1 MYSYVKLNFRVGL
14 FSCIFLFEAIFC
26 CFFGILYLPLFTWEK
41 WPKVSL
47 NYAARKKF
55 PVPTALTVLTNFISV
70 GCAFKVVSST
80 LSREYDLIFGN
91 LGIEESEVVTNVTG
105 CLKPCHFKKYIFL
118 GDRTPSSFKSE
129 HYIFSLWAVSSK
141 TKVEKEELIYPM
153 STLVA
158 EFGGTL
164 GLFLGFS
171 FISVW
176 DNFDLLKKFVA
187 YLGQR
192 NK

>member
-1 MYSYVKLNFRVGL
+1 MKGYAGN
-14 FSCIFLFEAIFC
+14 A
-26 CFFGILYLPLFTWEK
+26 
-41 WPKVSL
+41 KVRL
-47 NYAARKKF
+47 NYAARKKI

-70 GCAFKVVSST
+70 VCAFKVASST
-80 LSREYDLIFGN
+80 LFRAYDLIFGN
-91 LGIEESEVVTNVTG
+91 LGIAESEEVTNVTG

-118 GDRTPSSFKSE
+118 GDPSPSSFKSE
-129 HYIFSLWAVSSK
+129 HYVFSLWAVSSK

-176 DNFDLLKKFVA
+176 DNFDLLKRFVA

>member
-1 MYSYVKLNFRVGL
+1 MDAENERDMQEMQKFALKLCSQEKISHTNSTDGAEKFHL
-14 FSCIFLFEAIFC
+14 C
-26 CFFGILYLPLFTWEK
+26 C
-41 WPKVSL
+41 
-47 NYAARKKF
+47 
-55 PVPTALTVLTNFISV
+55 
-70 GCAFKVVSST
+70 
-80 LSREYDLIFGN
+80 LIFGN
-91 LGIEESEVVTNVTG
+91 LGIAESEEVTNVTG

-118 GDRTPSSFKSE
+118 GDPSPSSFKSE
-129 HYIFSLWAVSSK
+129 HYVFSLWAVSSK

-153 STLVA
+153 SSLVA

>member
-1 MYSYVKLNFRVGL
+1 MQLLPPWQEIQKFALKLC
-14 FSCIFLFEAIFC
+14 SQ
-26 CFFGILYLPLFTWEK
+26 EK
-41 WPKVSL
+41 I
-47 NYAARKKF
+47 

-70 GCAFKVVSST
+70 VCAFKVVSST

-91 LGIEESEVVTNVTG
+91 LGIAESEEVTNVTG

-118 GDRTPSSFKSE
+118 GDRTPSSFKSDE
-129 HYIFSLWAVSSK
+129 HYIFSMWAVSSK
-141 TKVEKEELIYPM
+141 IKVETEQLIYPL

>member
-1 MYSYVKLNFRVGL
+1 MQKFALKLCSQEKISRTNSTDGADKFHL
-14 FSCIFLFEAIFC
+14 C
-26 CFFGILYLPLFTWEK
+26 C
-41 WPKVSL
+41 
-47 NYAARKKF
+47 A
-55 PVPTALTVLTNFISV
+55 
-70 GCAFKVVSST
+70 AFKVASST
-80 LSREYDLIFGN
+80 LFREYDFIFGN
-91 LGIEESEVVTNVTG
+91 LGIAESEEVTNVTG

-129 HYIFSLWAVSSK
+129 HYIFSMWVVSSK
-141 TKVEKEELIYPM
+141 TRVETEELIYPM

>member
-1 MYSYVKLNFRVGL
+1 MKKFAFKL
-14 FSCIFLFEAIFC
+14 FSQ
-26 CFFGILYLPLFTWEK
+26 EK
-41 WPKVSL
+41 I
-47 NYAARKKF
+47 

-70 GCAFKVVSST
+70 VCAFKVVSST

-91 LGIEESEVVTNVTG
+91 LGIAESEEVTNVTG

-118 GDRTPSSFKSE
+118 GDPSPSSFKSE
-129 HYIFSLWAVSSK
+129 HFVFSLWAVSSK

-171 FISVW
+171 FISVLH
-176 DNFDLLKKFVA
+176 NFNLLKRFVT
-187 YLGQR
+187 YFGQQ
-192 NK
+192 N

>member
-1 MYSYVKLNFRVGL
+1 MR
-14 FSCIFLFEAIFC
+14 
-26 CFFGILYLPLFTWEK
+26 
-41 WPKVSL
+41 L

-70 GCAFKVVSST
+70 VCAFKVVSST

-129 HYIFSLWAVSSK
+129 HYIFSMWAVSSK
-141 TKVEKEELIYPM
+141 IKHTCKKRGIAGIYPRN
-153 STLVA
+153 
-158 EFGGTL
+158 FFWIFRKIL
-164 GLFLGFS
+164 GLERK
-171 FISVW
+171 ISTAP
-176 DNFDLLKKFVA
+176 KPSPKVA
-187 YLGQR
+187 PS
-192 NK
+192 KMEVAPF

>member
-1 MYSYVKLNFRVGL
+1 MR
-14 FSCIFLFEAIFC
+14 
-26 CFFGILYLPLFTWEK
+26 
-41 WPKVSL
+41 L

-55 PVPTALTVLTNFISV
+55 LVPTALTVLTNFIPV
-70 GCAFKVVSST
+70 VCAFKVASST
-80 LSREYDLIFGN
+80 LFRAYDLIFGN
-91 LGIEESEVVTNVTG
+91 LGIAKSEEVTNVTG

-118 GDRTPSSFKSE
+118 GDPSPSSFKSE
-129 HYIFSLWAVSSK
+129 HYIFSLWAVPSK

>member
-1 MYSYVKLNFRVGL
+1 MQPG
-14 FSCIFLFEAIFC
+14 
-26 CFFGILYLPLFTWEK
+26 
-41 WPKVSL
+41 
-47 NYAARKKF
+47 KKF
-55 PVPTALTVLTNFISV
+55 PVPTALTMLTNFISV
-70 GCAFKVVSST
+70 ICLFKVASST

-91 LGIEESEVVTNVTG
+91 LGIAESEEVTNVTG

-141 TKVEKEELIYPM
+141 TKVETEELIYPM

-176 DNFDLLKKFVA
+176 DSFDLLKRFVA

-192 NK
+192 NQ

>member
-1 MYSYVKLNFRVGL
+1 MR
-14 FSCIFLFEAIFC
+14 
-26 CFFGILYLPLFTWEK
+26 LY
-41 WPKVSL
+41 
-47 NYAARKKF
+47 YAARKKF

-70 GCAFKVVSST
+70 VCAFKIVTST

-91 LGIEESEVVTNVTG
+91 LGIAESEEVTNVTG

-118 GDRTPSSFKSE
+118 GEPGPSSFKSD

-141 TKVEKEELIYPM
+141 TRVETEELIYPM

-171 FISVW
+171 FISLW
-176 DNFDLLKKFVA
+176 DNFGTLKKCMAFFKSIDV
-187 YLGQR
+187 
-192 NK
+192 

>member
-1 MYSYVKLNFRVGL
+1 MLKIKRICRKCKSLR
-14 FSCIFLFEAIFC
+14 
-26 CFFGILYLPLFTWEK
+26 
-41 WPKVSL
+41 L
-47 NYAARKKF
+47 NYAARKKI

-70 GCAFKVVSST
+70 VCAFKVASST

-91 LGIEESEVVTNVTG
+91 LGIAESEEVTNVTG
-105 CLKPCHFKKYIFL
+105 CLKPCHFKKYILL
-118 GDRTPSSFKSE
+118 GDPSPSSFKSE

-153 STLVA
+153 STLVT

-187 YLGQR
+187 YLGQI

>member
-1 MYSYVKLNFRVGL
+1 MR
-14 FSCIFLFEAIFC
+14 
-26 CFFGILYLPLFTWEK
+26 
-41 WPKVSL
+41 L

-55 PVPTALTVLTNFISV
+55 PVTTALTVLTNFISV
-70 GCAFKVVSST
+70 VCAFKVVSSL
-80 LSREYDLIFGN
+80 LSREYNLIFGN
-91 LGIEESEVVTNVTG
+91 LGIEESEEITNVTG
-105 CLKPCHFKKYIFL
+105 CQKPCHFKKYIFL

-129 HYIFSLWAVSSK
+129 HFIFSLWAVSSK
-141 TKVEKEELIYPM
+141 IKVETEELIYPM

-176 DNFDLLKKFVA
+176 DNFSTLKKCIVFF
-187 YLGQR
+187 
-192 NK
+192 KSKS